1 MNVETVVSLCIAAC
15 ALLFS
20 ALSYRRNSNN
30 DNSDI
35 VTQRAT
41 ITADIRY
48 IRASIDEIKL
58 ENRAIRTDLD
68 EVKSKLVEV
77 EASTK
82 SLSIF
87 ATGGRNKKF
96 LRSCILSNEQYPS
109 LFIVICTLSPD
120 RGAIPLRR

>member
-20 ALSYRRNSNN
+20 ALSYRRNNNN
-30 DNSDI
+30 DAADV

-82 SLSIF
+82 SAHKRLDDF
-87 ATGGRNKKF
+87 MAKG
-96 LRSCILSNEQYPS
+96 
-109 LFIVICTLSPD
+109 
-120 RGAIPLRR
+120 